1 MKSVA
6 RLFSVIAVVALV
18 TIACRS
24 QAPAPSGTSKSP
36 QAAESAATK
45 STTPT
50 PQPAANTPGPVSTV
64 APKAAST
71 PKEETME
78 PPASAAGATPSAAV
92 PSNPVVVLKTNMGT
106 IEVQLDPDHAPLS
119 TQNFLSYVRKGQY
132 NGTVFHRV
140 IPNFMI
146 QGGGLTRDLVEKRAG
161 AGIKNE
167 SNNGLK
173 NARGTIAM
181 ARTPDPDS
189 ATCQFFINVVD
200 NPGLDY
206 QPGRPG
212 YAVFGKVVSGM
223 DVVDKIRN
231 VPTHTAAG
239 GLQNVPVQTVLI
251 ESASVK

>member
-1 MKSVA
+1 
-6 RLFSVIAVVALV
+6 
-18 TIACRS
+18 
-24 QAPAPSGTSKSP
+24 
-36 QAAESAATK
+36 
-45 STTPT
+45 
-50 PQPAANTPGPVSTV
+50 
-64 APKAAST
+64 
-71 PKEETME
+71 ME